1 MRLIDA
7 DALKAAIER
16 YADDA
21 ETASIIKT
29 GGSVMSWEHRQVLQS
44 VCALKLSTKIVD
56 EMPTANAVEVVR
68 CKDCHWN
75 GQDGHCVNPK
85 WHGCPVLDDHFC
97 SYGEP
102 RKGTAQE
109 EKFDRERLVQL
120 LQEARTKHLT
130 KEVVDYLIANGV
142 TFDRKA

>member
-21 ETASIIKT
+21 ETASIINT

-56 EMPTANAVEVVR
+56 EMPTANAVELP
-68 CKDCHWN
+68 KGKPGAYLEWDN
-75 GQDGHCVNPK
+75 GTGWTNIYFINSVNIYPDGELRYDLGKIAP
-85 WHGCPVLDDHFC
+85 
-97 SYGEP
+97 
-102 RKGTAQE
+102 
-109 EKFDRERLVQL
+109 
-120 LQEARTKHLT
+120 
-130 KEVVDYLIANGV
+130 VVDHPNIRRILTRDEAEKELKRRGV
-142 TFDRKA
+142 L